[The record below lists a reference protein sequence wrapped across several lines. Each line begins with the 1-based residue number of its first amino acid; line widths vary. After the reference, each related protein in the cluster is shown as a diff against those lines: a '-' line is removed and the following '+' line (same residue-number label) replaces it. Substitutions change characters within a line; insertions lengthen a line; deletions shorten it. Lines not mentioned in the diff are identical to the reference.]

1 MKEILGSFV
10 QAITCYFMWL
20 ATGRVD
26 QDPEDALVEE
36 ILRNY
41 LDEGE

>member
-1 MKEILGSFV
+1 
-10 QAITCYFMWL
+10 MWL

-41 LDEGE
+41 LEEGE